1 MEEADT
7 DTTPRRPKPPFRK
20 RRLLGAVLLAL
31 PLLWLGWRSAVSRM
45 DFPRLII
52 RPPLPPLKPPQ
63 ELDGSPAVGAVA
75 LSPDGK
81 IIWSGGNQ
89 PIVKI
94 GKTYFNSNAA
104 LPIYAW
110 DAHTGQQLYSLPG
123 HLRQVT
129 ALTCSP
135 DGRWL
140 ASSGWDNTTRLWDTR
155 TRQMVWS
162 RPGSPPTL
170 VFSPDSKRLANGGEI
185 WDAGTGATLRTFRLP
200 PQGHSRG
207 EMDGLHGASFSLN
220 GRTLACVD
228 DRLVSIPTSK
238 MEQRAGVY
246 NHLRGNRIR
255 LWDVATRRLQTT
267 LPYDQTLDMAYSPD
281 GRWLA
286 CINNNSQASGSSDG
300 GIVRVI
306 DSATGIEKW
315 HFERSSNMDWCM
327 VCLRYSPNGK
337 WIAVELINHEVVLFS
352 AATGHLFKRLHA
364 YELPH
369 GGSFQLTH
377 SALAFSSD
385 GKTLVGRGDNTVQV
399 WNTSSLP

>member
-7 DTTPRRPKPPFRK
+7 APRRPKPRFRK

-45 DFPRLII
+45 DFPRLIL
-52 RPPLPPLKPPQ
+52 RPPLPALKPPQ
-63 ELDGSPAVGAVA
+63 EPDGSPAVGAVA

-81 IIWSGGNQ
+81 IIWSGGSR
-89 PIVKI
+89 ISGKI
-94 GKTYFNSNAA
+94 GDKFYDFKIA

-110 DAHTGQQLYSLPG
+110 DAHTGRRLYSLPG

-129 ALTCSP
+129 ALACSP

-140 ASSGWDNTTRLWDTR
+140 ASSGWDNTTKLWDTR
-155 TRQMVWS
+155 TRQRVWS

-170 VFSPDSKRLANGGEI
+170 VFSPDSKHLADGGEL
-185 WDAGTGATLRTFRLP
+185 WDVRTGATLRTFRLP

-207 EMDGLHGASFSLN
+207 EMNELYGASFSPD

-228 DRLVSIPTSK
+228 DLLISTPTSRA
-238 MEQRAGVY
+238 EQTAGIY

-255 LWDVATRRLQTT
+255 LWDVTTGRLQTT

-281 GRWLA
+281 GRWIA
-286 CINNNSQASGSSDG
+286 CINNTSQMSGSAG
-300 GIVRVI
+300 GGLVRVI

-315 HFERSSNMDWCM
+315 HFERPLTIDLCM
-327 VCLRYSPNGK
+327 FCLRYSPNGK
-337 WIAVELINHEVVLFS
+337 WLAVELINHDVVLFN
-352 AATGHLFKRLHA
+352 AATGKVFKCLHA

-399 WNTSSLP
+399 WDTSSLP